1 MATYTEKVVFPE
13 ITRPNT
19 NAPMIKALLLALA
32 VTAAILGSVL
42 PFKKTF
48 IRDLLVGYET
58 IEIDR
63 VLFQGLTIYM
73 WALSAVTVFLK
84 KRRLKMEFRALHDPL
99 LPDDLAIG
107 DDRSLIKAFEALT
120 KRTDFGKSIVVTR
133 VARAL
138 AAWINT
144 RDFERTVQVAKEES
158 ELDMY
163 LSDSSFR
170 ANRLY
175 IWAMP
180 LLGFVGTVY
189 GVSYGIGGFAEF
201 LRGQVTAD
209 QIKVQVGIITEGL
222 AVAFYTT
229 LVGLLTA
236 GAAAFPSLGAERKEE
251 ELLGSIDEL
260 IEEGLVARLPM
271 VRKAEFPVEHFR
283 AIRESVEALG
293 HTLSGTI
300 TGLGKAIEDGFARMP
315 SPHVYEKVF
324 ASAIASAG
332 GLINEKY
339 HQFAD
344 DYERKVAA
352 LGDQLTGRLDLVA
365 GRMAEA
371 GQAQT
376 AAQTAA
382 SARFAEGAQR
392 LQSAAEQMRQETV
405 QAATGLGQTLERVTD
420 VGRRI
425 ELMLQTTK
433 SMEMALVKLGNT
445 EEFGLMLSGLR
456 DHLRHTDDA
465 VKRLGRPRRV
475 VFEETNG

>member
-19 NAPMIKALLLALA
+19 NAGLLKVALIAFGITLAIM
-32 VTAAILGSVL
+32 VGVL

-48 IRDLLVGYET
+48 IRDLLVGRET
-58 IEIDR
+58 IETDR
-63 VLFQGLTIYM
+63 VIFQGLTIFM
-73 WALSAVTVFLK
+73 WAMSAATVFIK
-84 KRRLKMEFRALHDPL
+84 KRRLKLELKALHDPL
-99 LPDDLAIG
+99 LPDDLSIG
-107 DDRSLIKAFEALT
+107 EDRSLVKAFEALT

-138 AAWINT
+138 SAWINT

-201 LRGQVTAD
+201 LRGSVTGEE
-209 QIKVQVGIITEGL
+209 IKVQVGIITDGL

-236 GAAAFPSLGAERKEE
+236 GAAAFPSLGAERREE
-251 ELLGSIDEL
+251 EMLGSIDEL
-260 IEEGLVARLPM
+260 IEEGLIARLPM

-293 HTLSGTI
+293 VTLSGTI
-300 TGLGKAIEDGFARMP
+300 AGLGKAIADGFAQMP

-339 HQFAD
+339 GQFTTQ
-344 DYERKVAA
+344 YEQKVAA
-352 LGDQLTGRLDLVA
+352 LGDQLAGRLDRVA
-365 GRMAEA
+365 GALADA
-371 GQAQT
+371 GQAQA
-376 AAQTAA
+376 AAQQAA
-382 SARFAEGAQR
+382 ATRFEQGAQR
-392 LQSAAEQMRQETV
+392 LQDSAERMRQDTA
-405 QAATGLGQTLERVTD
+405 QAAAGLGHSLGQVTE
-420 VGRRI
+420 VGGRI
-425 ELMLQTTK
+425 ESLLQATRA
-433 SMEMALVKLGNT
+433 METALAKLGST
-445 EEFGLMLSGLR
+445 EEFARLLGGLR
-456 DHLRHTDDA
+456 EHLSSTDDA
-465 VKRLGRPRRV
+465 VKRLSRPRRV
-475 VFEETNG
+475 TFEETA